1 MPDSRWT
8 MRLSTQFILVSVT
21 SMQSIAM
28 PLLMQL
34 LSPLFSPFLNART
47 DCYDFESL
55 RPFMTEGSCFTCVK
69 TIASRQI
76 VRHTRSSL
84 QAASSMSNTMRA
96 HQKTMA
102 LVPTIS
108 MILPVA
114 GFWFIIISGLNVNLI
129 APYCLLLTST
139 HSLLESLVLIITT
152 PIYRKRLWKWL

>member
-1 MPDSRWT
+1 RKSFLATLNLNVPAFLACCLYRHQAVLMPDSRWT

-96 HQKTMA
+96 HQKTMTR
-102 LVPTIS
+102 V
-108 MILPVA
+108 
-114 GFWFIIISGLNVNLI
+114 
-129 APYCLLLTST
+129 
-139 HSLLESLVLIITT
+139 
-152 PIYRKRLWKWL
+152 